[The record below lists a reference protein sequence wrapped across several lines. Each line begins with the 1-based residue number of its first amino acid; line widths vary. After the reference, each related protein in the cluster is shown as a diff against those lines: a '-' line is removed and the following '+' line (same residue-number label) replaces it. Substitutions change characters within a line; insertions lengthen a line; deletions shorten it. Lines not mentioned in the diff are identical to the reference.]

1 MNKERERAI
10 RNRMARIDILQRQM
24 LEHDRELI
32 KKEENGESVTDNRT
46 IAEQEKM
53 LYEKVNAEK
62 IDPEYFYS
70 HLADFFD
77 SGVELNYY
85 KDASPCKVIENIN
98 EIIIPEE
105 YFYSFYHIP
114 LAEEK
119 KMRFWC
125 KHEELIKYCDKELLF
140 YITSRDGENVYIA
153 SFLNARI
160 YNDPKDFFAMEKL
173 LSYYKKGIAMYI
185 GDLEEQ

>member
-1 MNKERERAI
+1 
-10 RNRMARIDILQRQM
+10 MAQIDTLQRQM
-24 LEHDRELI
+24 LEHDKELI

-53 LYEKVNAEK
+53 LYEKVNAKK

-114 LAEEK
+114 LTEEK

-125 KHEELIKYCDKELLF
+125 KHEELIKYCVKELLF
-140 YITSRDGENVYIA
+140 YITSRDGEDVYIA
-153 SFLNARI
+153 FFLNARI
-160 YNDPKDFFAMEKL
+160 YNDPKDFSLWKNC
-173 LSYYKKGIAMYI
+173 SVITKKGLPCI
-185 GDLEEQ
+185 